1 MAPVIDLLACVAW
14 WAMIA
19 GFAGL
24 ASVLIVAVFMHAYPE
39 GGDDAE

>member
-1 MAPVIDLLACVAW
+1 MTTLLDLIAALAW
-14 WAMIA
+14 WAMLA

-24 ASVLIVAVFMHAYPE
+24 ATVLIVAVFMHAYPE